1 MLEHVSFK
9 HDFRRARTHGFR
21 TEIHADSFIF
31 EQKLNCE
38 HVDHSKNCH
47 AWYLLF
53 CYRKCRRSIGF
64 RAEKRIGSFIYD
76 QKLQTCHDSYAYD
89 RGEV

>member
-21 TEIHADSFIF
+21 TEICADSFIF
-31 EQKLNCE
+31 EQKVNCE

-64 RAEKRIGSFIYD
+64 QREYVSSTYFLTENQGIDDNFK
-76 QKLQTCHDSYAYD
+76 
-89 RGEV
+89 